1 MYKTLAYIIG
11 FNDVM
16 NKLSI
21 KLYHQMQTFVLEGV
35 SINTLASILT
45 YESSP
50 SPCLPSI
57 KYQWHDKGGY
67 SITVARPFRIYT
79 WFLIN
84 YSYK

>member
-1 MYKTLAYIIG
+1 MKIMYKTLAYIIG

-50 SPCLPSI
+50 FPCLPST
-57 KYQWHDKGGY
+57 KYQWHDKGQ
-67 SITVARPFRIYT
+67 
-79 WFLIN
+79 LLN
-84 YSYK
+84 YSGQTVQDSHLIPY